1 MTSFSVLR
9 IFTGTADTF
18 FRWKCKRLPEEII
31 TTPAL
36 RLNYFN
42 NAKIREKLDDS
53 CLKQDKVSFT
63 RRNVIKFSIIYEINI
78 WSCDL
83 NLDFTLK
90 DCLFEAVK
98 LTVNPDTKKYSYS
111 GYGIGFDSRW

>member
-1 MTSFSVLR
+1 MR

-18 FRWKCKRLPEEII
+18 FRWKSKRLPEEII

-63 RRNVIKFSIIYEINI
+63 RRNVIKFSIYEINI

>member
-1 MTSFSVLR
+1 M
-9 IFTGTADTF
+9 
-18 FRWKCKRLPEEII
+18 PEEII

-63 RRNVIKFSIIYEINI
+63 RRNVIKFFIIYEINI

-90 DCLFEAVK
+90 DCLFGGVK